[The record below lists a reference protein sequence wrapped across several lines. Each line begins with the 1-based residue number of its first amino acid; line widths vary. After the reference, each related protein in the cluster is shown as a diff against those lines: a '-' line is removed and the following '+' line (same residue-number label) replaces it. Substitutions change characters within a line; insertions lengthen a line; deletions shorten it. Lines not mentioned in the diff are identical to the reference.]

1 MKKALIAVFSISLTA
16 GTIYLTYSQVK
27 SMFINKLVKS
37 WVEEATKQKKEL
49 SEDAIKKLK
58 EELDK
63 LYLWEVKKLMSYSA
77 KVLANAPKE
86 ETEPMLV
93 KLNEKKIPQKVD
105 LKTVTGIISFPEK
118 NSPITNE

>member
-16 GTIYLTYSQVK
+16 GTLYLTYSQVK

-37 WVEEATKQKKEL
+37 WEEEAKKQKKEL
-49 SEDAIKKLK
+49 SDEVIEKLK

-63 LYLWEVKKLMSYSA
+63 LYLWEVKKLMSYSS

-86 ETEPMLV
+86 EIEPLLT
-93 KLNEKKIPQKVD
+93 KLNEKKIPERAD
-105 LKTVTGIISFPEK
+105 LKAVTGIIPFSEK
-118 NSPITNE
+118 TT

>member
-16 GTIYLTYSQVK
+16 GTLYLTYSQVK

-37 WVEEATKQKKEL
+37 WMEEAKKQKKEL
-49 SEDAIKKLK
+49 SEDIIKQLK

-63 LYLWEVKKLMSYSA
+63 LYLWEVKQLMGYSN

-86 ETEPMLV
+86 ETEALLE
-93 KLNEKKIPQKVD
+93 KLKEKKIPEKAD
-105 LKTVTGIISFPEK
+105 LKAVAGIISLTEK
-118 NSPITNE
+118 TN

>member
-37 WVEEATKQKKEL
+37 WVEEAKKQKIEL
-49 SEDAIKKLK
+49 SEDAVKKLK

-63 LYLWEVKKLMSYSA
+63 LYLWEVKQLMNYSS
-77 KVLANAPKE
+77 KVLTNAPRGNRTIACKTERKE
-86 ETEPMLV
+86 
-93 KLNEKKIPQKVD
+93 D
-105 LKTVTGIISFPEK
+105 S
-118 NSPITNE
+118 

>member
-16 GTIYLTYSQVK
+16 GTLYLTYSQVK

-37 WVEEATKQKKEL
+37 WAEEAKKQKKEL
-49 SEDAIKKLK
+49 SQEMVKQLK

-63 LYLWEVKKLMSYSA
+63 LYLWEVKQLMNYSA

-86 ETEPMLV
+86 ETEPLLT
-93 KLNEKKIPQKVD
+93 KLKEKKILEKAD
-105 LKTVTGIISFPEK
+105 LKPMKTILFGT
-118 NSPITNE
+118 

>member
-16 GTIYLTYSQVK
+16 GTLYLTYSQVK

-37 WVEEATKQKKEL
+37 WIEETKKQKKEL
-49 SEDAIKKLK
+49 SEEIVKQLK

-63 LYLWEVKKLMSYSA
+63 LYLWEVKQLMHYSA

-86 ETEPMLV
+86 ETEPLFA
-93 KLNEKKIPQKVD
+93 KLKEKKITEKAD
-105 LKTVTGIISFPEK
+105 LKAVAGIISFSEK
-118 NSPITNE
+118 VA

>member
-16 GTIYLTYSQVK
+16 GTLYLTYSQVK

-37 WVEEATKQKKEL
+37 WIEEAKKQKKEL
-49 SEDAIKKLK
+49 SEDIVKKLK

-63 LYLWEVKKLMSYSA
+63 LYLWEVKQLMNYSV

-86 ETEPMLV
+86 ETEPLLA
-93 KLNEKKIPQKVD
+93 KLLEKKITDKAD
-105 LKTVTGIISFPEK
+105 LKAVAGVISFSEK
-118 NSPITNE
+118 TA